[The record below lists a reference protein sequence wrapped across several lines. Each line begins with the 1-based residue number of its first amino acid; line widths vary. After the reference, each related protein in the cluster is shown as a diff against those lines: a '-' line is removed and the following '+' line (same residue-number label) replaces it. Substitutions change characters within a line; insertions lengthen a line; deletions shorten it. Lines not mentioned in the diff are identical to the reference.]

1 MWDVLGCFCEVR
13 FRFLNVGFLG
23 FGFVFLPVN
32 VYVYVY
38 NLVGLCFDLCFVP
51 KHFRNCLWLLGFR
64 GLELNPG
71 HVVVP
76 GLGRFRTRL
85 L

>member
-1 MWDVLGCFCEVR
+1 MI
-13 FRFLNVGFLG
+13 
-23 FGFVFLPVN
+23 
-32 VYVYVY
+32 YVHLYVY
-38 NLVGLCFDLCFVP
+38 NCGGFSFDLGFDLRL
-51 KHFRNCLWLLGFR
+51 FRNCLWLLGFR

-76 GLGRFRTRL
+76 GLGRFRTWL